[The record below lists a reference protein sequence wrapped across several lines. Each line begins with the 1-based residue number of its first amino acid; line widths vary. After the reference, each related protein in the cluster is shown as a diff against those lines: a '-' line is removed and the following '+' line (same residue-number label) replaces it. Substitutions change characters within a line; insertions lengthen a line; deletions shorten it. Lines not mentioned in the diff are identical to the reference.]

1 MSINRYPE
9 IGDNVVTLTDN
20 DAGESILMSM
30 IFEMHAV
37 AVDDD
42 IISVDNSV
50 SWILFLSTTTV

>member
-30 IFEMHAV
+30 IFEIHAV
-37 AVDDD
+37 AVDD